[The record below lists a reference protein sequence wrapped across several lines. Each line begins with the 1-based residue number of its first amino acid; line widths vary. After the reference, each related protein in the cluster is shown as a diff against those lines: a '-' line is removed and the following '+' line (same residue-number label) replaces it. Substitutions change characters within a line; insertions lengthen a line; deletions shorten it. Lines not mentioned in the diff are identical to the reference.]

1 MSDFDQL
8 IREKTE
14 QATYSYKSSAWRK
27 YSRFAGLK
35 NLTPWLCTIG
45 AVAVV
50 GVGVLLWNL
59 LHTPK
64 AMEPETT
71 PEVMVVAE
79 DSTLSV
85 TDTTATMAEVMPSE
99 SDKPAEV
106 AASLHQTTTQVE
118 APAPEPAAK
127 PEPAPKPKKPSAP
140 VYGIPVVIDVDTIT
154 QMWPTD
160 EELKEGNSRLY

>member
-14 QATYSYKSSAWRK
+14 QATYHYKASAWRK

-45 AVAVV
+45 VVAVV
-50 GVGVLLWNL
+50 GVSALLWNL
-59 LHTPK
+59 LRTPK
-64 AMEPETT
+64 TVEPETT
-71 PEVMVVAE
+71 PEVMVVAD
-79 DSTLSV
+79 DSLMSV
-85 TDTTATMAEVMPSE
+85 ADATTTVAEVTPLE
-99 SDKPAEV
+99 SDQPAEV
-106 AASLHQTTTQVE
+106 AASRHQATAQVE
-118 APAPEPAAK
+118 APALEPAAA

-160 EELKEGNSRLY
+160 QEMKEGNSRLY